1 VPIVKTT
8 YKDQVVDYVYQL
20 LLKGELGP
28 GEQIKE
34 SLLAVQMGI
43 SRAPIREAMKELIMN
58 GLVDY
63 RPQVGNFIPVLS
75 PKQIIDSYTTRGI
88 LEGYAVMET
97 CAQFSAEEIE
107 RLENLAEQMEKYAH
121 KKNHKMVVE
130 AGGEFHDLLISKSNN
145 VQLLEYTD
153 RLSLKLHILFFKYWG
168 KLYGP
173 SEIGSRHRKIVESV
187 KARDLN
193 LIEKVVRQHYIETG
207 SKIATLKYSGCRDR
221 LDPEMLNATT

>member
-1 VPIVKTT
+1 MPIVKKT
-8 YKDQVVDYVYQL
+8 YKDQVVDFIYQL
-20 LLKGELGP
+20 LLTGELGP
-28 GEQIKE
+28 GDQIKE
-34 SLLAVQMGI
+34 SLLAEEMGI
-43 SRAPIREAMKELIMN
+43 SRAPIREAMKELITN

-97 CAQFSAEEIE
+97 CDKFSAEEIDK
-107 RLENLAEQMEKYAH
+107 LENLAEQMESYAQ

-130 AGGEFHDLLISKSNN
+130 AGGEFHDLLISKCNN

-168 KLYGP
+168 KLYG
-173 SEIGSRHRKIVESV
+173 STEIGRRHREIVESI
-187 KARDLN
+187 KAKDRA
-193 LIEKVVRQHYIETG
+193 LIEKVVRQHYVETG
-207 SKIATLKYSGCRDR
+207 AKIANLG
-221 LDPEMLNATT
+221 N